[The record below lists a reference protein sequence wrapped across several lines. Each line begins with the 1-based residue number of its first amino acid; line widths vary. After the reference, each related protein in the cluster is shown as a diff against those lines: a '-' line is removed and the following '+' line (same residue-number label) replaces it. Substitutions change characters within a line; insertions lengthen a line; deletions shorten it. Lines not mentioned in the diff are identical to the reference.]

1 MKRVIRNFIKKI
13 LPEIFWNPIYICEYS
28 LRKNIEESIR
38 SFRIPP
44 QAKWLDV
51 GCGLRP
57 YEHHFPRGCYIGV
70 DVESS
75 GAVDTMKKPD
85 HFYDGRV
92 LPFSESSFDGVITTQ
107 VLEHVLDA
115 DALILEMFRVIKPGG
130 ELVLSLP
137 FVWQEHE
144 EPYDFLRFSTF
155 GISNSLNK
163 FGFEVISMSKDTSA
177 IESLAVLLNIYII
190 NNLIPPIRGFEFL
203 VSLSVCLPIQLFAL
217 LLKKLL
223 PDQGKL
229 YLNLI
234 ITARKPISKSY

>member
-1 MKRVIRNFIKKI
+1 MKKAIRQWVKKI
-13 LPEIFWNPIYICEYS
+13 LPEIIWNPIYICEYS
-28 LRKNIEESIR
+28 LRKNIGKSIR
-38 SFRIPP
+38 SFQITP

-57 YEHHFPRGCYIGV
+57 YEHHFPQGVYTGV
-70 DVESS
+70 DVETS
-75 GAVDTMKKPD
+75 GAADKMKMPD

-92 LPFSESSFDGVITTQ
+92 LPFSDSSFDGAISTQ

-137 FVWQEHE
+137 FAWQEHE
-144 EPYDFLRFSTF
+144 EPFDFLRFSTF
-155 GISNSLNK
+155 GISNSLNRG
-163 FGFEVISMSKDTSA
+163 GFKVISISKDTSS

-190 NNLIPPIRGFEFL
+190 NNLIPPIRNFEFL
-203 VSLSVCLPIQLFAL
+203 VSLLVCLPIQLLAL
-217 LLKKLL
+217 LFTKLL

-234 ITARKPISKSY
+234 ITASKPIS